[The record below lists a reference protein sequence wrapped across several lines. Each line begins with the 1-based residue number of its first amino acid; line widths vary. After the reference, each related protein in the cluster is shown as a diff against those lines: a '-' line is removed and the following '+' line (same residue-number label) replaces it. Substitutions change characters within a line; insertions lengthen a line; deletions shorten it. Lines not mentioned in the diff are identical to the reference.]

1 LSKNV
6 GGIYLELWI
15 IFTLIYGILKGA
27 REPIKKSILKDVGVL
42 PALFAYT
49 FIGFLMSVPFAKG
62 IFDFPP
68 RLFLFIAMKS
78 LLLLFAWLLSFKGIR
93 KVPVSVY
100 GICDMSRVIFSTL
113 LGVIFLREGLTVRG
127 VISLLLVAGGLYF
140 ANTRKAAEDEGY
152 NYKYIF
158 YVLLSCFLNGIS
170 GILDKYIMATGQ
182 ITSSA
187 FQFWFMLFLSLFYL
201 IYMLLKKEK
210 LEIRKS
216 FTNPLVYVL
225 SFLLIFGDRIVFVAN
240 ADPDSKVTIMTLLKQ
255 SSAVITILLGK
266 FIYKEK
272 NIAKKLVCAL
282 VIILGIVLS
291 VS

>member
-1 LSKNV
+1 
-6 GGIYLELWI
+6 LELWI